1 MKYESYVCN
10 NCGKYIDSFYT
21 CINCY
26 NTIMNNLILPHKYN
40 LGDKVY
46 YLNIYAREVQ
56 EYYIKGI
63 VTDIA
68 INDYFRTH
76 KEIPFNKDKTLFY
89 IGKSI
94 GQSSGAISVSYN
106 EIYQTFQ
113 ECLEANVLTL
123 ADLNIKTIANA
134 LYKEIQDKLKEDYI
148 KDKSSLGKYLN
159 NIDSK
164 QPVLN
169 LLLNNENEDSNSI
182 KIDKS
187 VKINLKCLER
197 DKSFTEKQ
205 NEITDLL
212 EQLLKSDLA
221 INMNLTGL
229 NTQLF
234 DGYILNNWL
243 YGIRTKN
250 DIIKEYNNEKEIN
263 SNA

>member
-234 DGYILNNWL
+234 DGCILNNWL

>member
-21 CINCY
+21 CTKCY

-113 ECLEANVLTL
+113 ECLEANVLNL
-123 ADLNIKTIANA
+123 ADLNIKTIANV

-148 KDKSSLGKYLN
+148 KDKSSLEKYLN
-159 NIDSK
+159 NIDAK

-234 DGYILNNWL
+234 DGHILNNWL

-250 DIIKEYNNEKEIN
+250 DIK
-263 SNA
+263 

>member
-10 NCGKYIDSFYT
+10 NCGKYINSFYT
-21 CINCY
+21 CTNCY
-26 NTIMNNLILPHKYN
+26 NTIMSNLILPHKYN

-134 LYKEIQDKLKEDYI
+134 LYKEIQNKLKEDYI
-148 KDKSSLGKYLN
+148 KDKSILEKYLN
-159 NIDSK
+159 NINSK
-164 QPVLN
+164 QPILN
-169 LLLNNENEDSNSI
+169 ILLNNENKDNSI
-182 KIDKS
+182 KIDES
-187 VKINLKCLER
+187 VKVDLECLEK

-221 INMNLTGL
+221 RSMNLTGL
-229 NTQLF
+229 NTQIF
-234 DGYILNNWL
+234 DNYILNNWL

-250 DIIKEYNNEKEIN
+250 DIK
-263 SNA
+263 

>member
-10 NCGKYIDSFYT
+10 NCGKYINSFYT
-21 CINCY
+21 CTNCY

-68 INDYFRTH
+68 INGYFRTH

-123 ADLNIKTIANA
+123 ADLNIKTITNA
-134 LYKEIQDKLKEDYI
+134 LYKEIQNKLKEDYI
-148 KDKSSLGKYLN
+148 KDKSSLEKYLN

-182 KIDKS
+182 KIDES
-187 VKINLKCLER
+187 VKVDLKCLER

-229 NTQLF
+229 NTQVF
-234 DGYILNNWL
+234 DGHILNNWL

-263 SNA
+263 TNA

>member
-10 NCGKYIDSFYT
+10 NCGKYINSFYT
-21 CINCY
+21 CTNCY

-134 LYKEIQDKLKEDYI
+134 LYKEIQDKLKNDYI
-148 KDKSSLGKYLN
+148 KDKNSLEKYLN

-221 INMNLTGL
+221 RSMNLTGL
-229 NTQLF
+229 NTQIF
-234 DGYILNNWL
+234 DNHILNNWL

-250 DIIKEYNNEKEIN
+250 DI
-263 SNA
+263 

>member
-10 NCGKYIDSFYT
+10 NCGKYINSFYT
-21 CINCY
+21 CTNCY
-26 NTIMNNLILPHKYN
+26 NTIMNNLILPHKHN

-46 YLNIYAREVQ
+46 YLNIYAREIQ

-76 KEIPFNKDKTLFY
+76 KEIPFNKDKKLFY
-89 IGKSI
+89 IGKNVR
-94 GQSSGAISVSYN
+94 QSSGAISVPYN

-113 ECLEANVLTL
+113 KCLEANVLTL
-123 ADLNIKTIANA
+123 ADLNIKTITNA

-148 KDKSSLGKYLN
+148 KDKSSLEKYLN
-159 NIDSK
+159 NIDSN
-164 QPVLN
+164 QPVLD

-229 NTQLF
+229 NTQIF
-234 DGYILNNWL
+234 DGHILNNWL

-263 SNA
+263 TNA

>member
-10 NCGKYIDSFYT
+10 NCGKYINSFYT
-21 CINCY
+21 CTNCY

-89 IGKSI
+89 IG
-94 GQSSGAISVSYN
+94 QSSGAISVSYN

-113 ECLEANVLTL
+113 ECLEANVLNL
-123 ADLNIKTIANA
+123 ADLNIKTIANV

-148 KDKSSLGKYLN
+148 KDKSSLEKYLN

-182 KIDKS
+182 KIDES
-187 VKINLKCLER
+187 VKVDLKCLER

-221 INMNLTGL
+221 RSMNLTGL
-229 NTQLF
+229 NTQIF
-234 DGYILNNWL
+234 DNHILNNWL

-250 DIIKEYNNEKEIN
+250 DI
-263 SNA
+263 

>member
-21 CINCY
+21 CTNCY

-113 ECLEANVLTL
+113 ECLEANVLNL

-148 KDKSSLGKYLN
+148 KDKSSLEKYLN
-159 NIDSK
+159 NIDAK

-182 KIDKS
+182 KIDES

-212 EQLLKSDLA
+212 EQL
-221 INMNLTGL
+221 
-229 NTQLF
+229 
-234 DGYILNNWL
+234 
-243 YGIRTKN
+243 
-250 DIIKEYNNEKEIN
+250 
-263 SNA
+263 